1 MIRNLTNLFGYHIA
15 ALDGEIGRI
24 KDFLFDDY
32 LWIVRYAVVDT
43 GQWLSGRN
51 VLISPE
57 AIRRPLWEDHA
68 VPVNLSRQQVATAPP
83 LSNELPISRQAELQL
98 AQYYGWESYWL
109 PGMAMAGP
117 VTAPPMAPPPPQEP
131 LDLDFNLR
139 SVRQIV
145 NYHIQ
150 ASDRRIGH
158 VDDFVA
164 ETDGWCIRYLL
175 VNTRNWLPGR
185 KVIIS
190 PGWVHRVE
198 WTDSV
203 VHIDMTSDQVKHSP
217 EFTAAA

>member
-1 MIRNLTNLFGYHIA
+1 MIRNLTDLFGYHLA

-24 KDFLFDDY
+24 RDFLFDDY
-32 LWIVRYAVVDT
+32 LWIIRYAVVDT
-43 GQWLSGRN
+43 GSWLSGRR

-57 AIRRPLWEDHA
+57 ALRRPMWEERA
-68 VPVNLSRQQVATAPP
+68 LPVNLSRQQIAVSPP
-83 LSNELPISRQAELQL
+83 LSDDLPISRQAEMQL
-98 AQYYGWESYWL
+98 SQYYGWESYWL
-109 PGMAMAGP
+109 PGMSPAGP
-117 VTAPPMAPPPPQEP
+117 ALAAIPLPPQGSI
-131 LDLDFNLR
+131 DVDFSLR
-139 SVRQIV
+139 SVRQVV
-145 NYHIQ
+145 NYHIH

-158 VDDFVA
+158 VHDFVA

-203 VHIDMTSDQVKHSP
+203 VYIDMTSEQILHSP
-217 EFTAAA
+217 EFTAAV